1 MLELCKYLLLY
12 TSSPAAL
19 VRLANTSLSSNFS
32 HFCDLYKSQHHS
44 SISDFLKYHI
54 QSFWSSESRVGLL
67 MQVLSLPTYILSNLP
82 SIMDCYIQ
90 YFNPIIRSQHIV
102 ICCHMM
108 RLIRWRMLW
117 SMNMEAFCHF
127 SFMILTQSCI
137 SVAELGEFVF
147 VFFCGIIYCC
157 II

>member
-67 MQVLSLPTYILSNLP
+67 MQVLPLP

-90 YFNPIIRSQHIV
+90 QFFEVILYINSIIRLQHIV

-117 SMNMEAFCHF
+117 SMKLEAFCPF
-127 SFMILTQSCI
+127 SFMILTQNCI

-147 VFFCGIIYCC
+147 LIFCGIVYCC